1 MANIPVNSKAI
12 YVSPGETISGRFNG
26 LYIDPNTI
34 ITKLTDVN
42 KVLISPS
49 KPLIVPAPGGY
60 VPLFVTNVTIDAEST
75 GGVMLFT

>member
-26 LYIDPNTI
+26 LYIEPNTT
-34 ITKLTDVN
+34 ITRLTDAN
-42 KVLISPS
+42 KVLISPPDKLTVYNS
-49 KPLIVPAPGGY
+49 GY
-60 VPLFVTNVTIDAEST
+60 VPLFVTNITIDVGG

>member
-26 LYIDPNTI
+26 LYIEPNTT
-34 ITKLTDVN
+34 ITRLTDVN

-49 KPLIVPAPGGY
+49 NPLIVSQGGY
-60 VPLFVTNVTIDAEST
+60 VPLFVTNVTIDAGST

>member
-26 LYIDPNTI
+26 LYIEPNTI
-34 ITKLTDVN
+34 ITRLIDVN
-42 KVLISPS
+42 KVLISSPN
-49 KPLIVPAPGGY
+49 KVTIPRGGY
-60 VPLFVTNVTIDAEST
+60 VPLFVTNVTIDAGST

>member
-26 LYIDPNTI
+26 LYIEPNTT
-34 ITKLTDVN
+34 ITRLTDVN
-42 KVLISPS
+42 KVLIFPPN
-49 KPLIVPAPGGY
+49 KLVVYECGY
-60 VPLFVTNVTIDAEST
+60 VPLFVTNITIDADST

>member
-26 LYIDPNTI
+26 LYIEPNTTI
-34 ITKLTDVN
+34 FDLTDVN
-42 KVLISPS
+42 KVLISD
-49 KPLIVPAPGGY
+49 KNPLIVSQGGY
-60 VPLFVTNVTIDAEST
+60 VPLFVTNITIDAGSG

>member
-26 LYIDPNTI
+26 LYIEGNTI
-34 ITKLTDVN
+34 IKSLTDAD

-49 KPLIVPAPGGY
+49 KPLIVLGWGY
-60 VPLFVTNVTIDAEST
+60 VPLFVTNIAVDGEST

>member
-26 LYIDPNTI
+26 LYIEPNTI
-34 ITKLTDVN
+34 ITELTDVN
-42 KVLISPS
+42 KVLISLPDKLTVS
-49 KPLIVPAPGGY
+49 QCGY
-60 VPLFVTNVTIDAEST
+60 VPLFVTNITIASEST